1 MAGGVNRLF
10 HFRRPTPLDLQNV
23 VRMNRDTLES
33 MAVVDTSQGATITSY
48 KGLMDPRGRVDEATR
63 HLAAAAAWGLFPEQH
78 ATYLNDNGTFTV
90 CLGSREAC
98 GEAPNRLDTSEGW
111 NFLMRIYRPGASVLA
126 GTYTLPAMVP
136 VSEAV

>member
-1 MAGGVNRLF
+1 VNQLQDQFQLRAGSAA
-10 HFRRPTPLDLQNV
+10 PLPPLAWDRASLQA
-23 VRMNRDTLES
+23 L
-33 MAVVDTSQGATITSY
+33 TSPYEQ
-48 KGLMDPRGRVDEATR
+48 EATR

-111 NFLMRIYRPGASVLA
+111 NFLMRVHRPCTSVLD
-126 GTYTLPAMVP
+126 GSDTLPAVEPVP
-136 VSEAV
+136 ELT